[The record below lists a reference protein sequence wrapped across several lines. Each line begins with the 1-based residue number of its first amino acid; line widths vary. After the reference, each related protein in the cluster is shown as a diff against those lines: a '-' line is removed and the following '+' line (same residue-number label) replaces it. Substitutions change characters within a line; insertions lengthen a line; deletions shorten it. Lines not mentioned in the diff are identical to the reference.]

1 MAIRVAG
8 RGRCRHD
15 ARVACRHCRVHP
27 ATWQRQG
34 TGATVPVGAV
44 AGRGAVSDMHTP
56 DKRLRSV
63 GAAPGIAGV
72 GHWRG
77 GVPGHRDNGDS
88 AGQTVYHFHFHI
100 IPRFNED
107 FTFKPKVKNYGTGAL
122 KEYADKIR
130 SVISKYKDI
139 YNGK

>member
-1 MAIRVAG
+1 MQLKEVLRQMAFNVI
-8 RGRCRHD
+8 
-15 ARVACRHCRVHP
+15 
-27 ATWQRQG
+27 TN
-34 TGATVPVGAV
+34 
-44 AGRGAVSDMHTP
+44 
-56 DKRLRSV
+56 
-63 GAAPGIAGV
+63 
-72 GHWRG
+72 
-77 GVPGHRDNGDS
+77 NGDS

-107 FTFKPKVKNYGTGAL
+107 FTFKPRVKNYGTGAL